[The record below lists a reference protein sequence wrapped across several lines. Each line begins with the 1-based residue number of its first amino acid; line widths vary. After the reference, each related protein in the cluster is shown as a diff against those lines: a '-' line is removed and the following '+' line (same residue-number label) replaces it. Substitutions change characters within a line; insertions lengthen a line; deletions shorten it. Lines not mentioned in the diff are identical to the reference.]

1 MASRS
6 AKIAAEKTGVFQG
19 FLFQFSDNRLLEV
32 SMKKEFHGIVV
43 IKPVWLAMFLLSLQS
58 TGWSEEVIESL
69 QDRRATE
76 FVESPQV
83 TVTSEEVEAEAEV
96 PLDSQEIEESPV
108 PDAYVARAVFTTA
121 VLNRE
126 PVDQVVSL
134 DENATEVL
142 FFTELRNLQGRTV
155 IHRWEFEGEVIS
167 EVNIQVGGPRWR
179 AYSVKS
185 LNPGEEG
192 KWTVFV
198 IDESGWPLHASIFQQ
213 RSNKLTEN

>member
-1 MASRS
+1 MI
-6 AKIAAEKTGVFQG
+6 KEIQG
-19 FLFQFSDNRLLEV
+19 I
-32 SMKKEFHGIVV
+32 IVK
-43 IKPVWLAMFLLSLQS
+43 KPVWLAMILLSQQS
-58 TGWSEEVIESL
+58 MAWSEEVVEPL
-69 QDRRATE
+69 QDRSTTE
-76 FVESPQV
+76 VVESPQA
-83 TVTSEEVEAEAEV
+83 TVTSEEVEAEAEEL
-96 PLDSQEIEESPV
+96 LDAQGIEESPV

-121 VLNRE
+121 VVNRE

-134 DENATEVL
+134 DENATEVS
-142 FFTELRNLQGRTV
+142 FFTDLRNLQGRTV

-179 AYSVKS
+179 AYSIKS

-213 RSNKLTEN
+213 RANKLTEN